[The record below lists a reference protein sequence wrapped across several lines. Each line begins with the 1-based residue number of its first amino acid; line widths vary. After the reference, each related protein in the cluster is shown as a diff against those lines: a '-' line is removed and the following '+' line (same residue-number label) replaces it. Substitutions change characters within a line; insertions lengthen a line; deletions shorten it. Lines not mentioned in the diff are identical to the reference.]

1 MKKKIDI
8 KSLVLGALLGA
19 VVVFSVAAATTFTP
33 NSWNYRIVAGPLG
46 NGNPPGSPTLE
57 SELNA
62 AAADG
67 WEFLQVSASATQGPF
82 AVLRKLKNQR

>member
-1 MKKKIDI
+1 MKNKIDI

-19 VVVFSVAAATTFTP
+19 VVAVSVAAATNYSP
-33 NSWNYRIVAGPLG
+33 NSWDYKIVAAPL
-46 NGNPPGSPTLE
+46 GNPPGSPTLE
-57 SELNA
+57 GALNA